1 MLSCARS
8 VLCGS
13 SHAPA
18 RAVDVDTTC
27 DPRAVRRCRIAGD
40 KNARAGGWPARITS
54 ADRNARRLGDG
65 PPRRPRQSRLDR
77 YDELVHPGT
86 PVTREV
92 PLRSRGDTGSNPCTV
107 PWTYYSIRVSFVVT
121 KNYPQDAAPER
132 KACTSPAARAPPA
145 PAWCRG
151 SCAPAGGRPCTKTI
165 RAPRARSLSTAARTR
180 RSNTK
185 SQRTYPATY
194 RVTRTIRLAK

>member
-121 KNYPQDAAPER
+121 KNYPQDAAAQKGR
-132 KACTSPAARAPPA
+132 RARVPPPA
-145 PAWCRG
+145 PPLRQPGAA
-151 SCAPAGGRPCTKTI
+151 APARPLADGRAQK
-165 RAPRARSLSTAARTR
+165 RYGPRARGPCQRLRAPVARTRKANARTR
-180 RSNTK
+180 R
-185 SQRTYPATY
+185 RTG
-194 RVTRTIRLAK
+194 